1 MTDYQMNDQCWCL
14 RKLQHKLSGEPYCT
28 KHGKNHVY
36 RPIEKMK
43 EPKQKIPRYSG
54 KSKTPYGGYEER

>member
-1 MTDYQMNDQCWCL
+1 M
-14 RKLQHKLSGEPYCT
+14 RKLQHELSGEPYCT